1 MVILTTPDQTEA
13 HQNKGEENSL
23 NNGSLGPTSHGDF
36 PVVRI
41 SDFLKKSYYSRSSLT
56 GLTNQN
62 LLFIDKIG
70 LTSWDGFT
78 TKHWT
83 FSFGMVT
90 WRGFFKFW
98 TCTLVN
104 SFGIDNDIN
113 ITPFPTF
120 WKSLYQHPT
129 VPMKQVNTNK
139 NRTPARKFGT
149 LCWNFLLS
157 WSANKHFE
165 HTQSKNYLV
174 VPICLKNMLV
184 KLKHLF
190 LTSGNDKSKHVSKP
204 PSQLIVEKTADFRN
218 WLWYNHPTLKH
229 NMVVIK
235 MEHHQI
241 SMDMNGLVEVIE
253 SQELGRQRMTL
264 PTTTERHS
272 PANSCVVDKLIS
284 WTFWDWSFFIKSW
297 NLIISPTWK
306 LDLTTSTTGL
316 GASRSTVTT
325 CFSSSFS
332 TLPALLMLVER
343 RAATWAAN
351 QVFLCCFDKM
361 KDSSY
366 VKITTTDWKTGTMK
380 ATNKSPQK
388 FATTHTYICSV

>member
-1 MVILTTPDQTEA
+1 MAILTSPDQTEA
-13 HQNKGEENSL
+13 NQNKGEENGLKPSPYFL
-23 NNGSLGPTSHGDF
+23 WHGSLGPTSHGDF

-41 SDFLKKSYYSRSSLT
+41 SDFHGLKKSYYSRSSLT

-62 LLFIDKIG
+62 LLFRNKIG
-70 LTSWDGFT
+70 PTSWDGFT

-90 WRGFFKFW
+90 WRGYFKFW
-98 TCTLVN
+98 KCTLVN

-149 LCWNFLLS
+149 LCWFFLLS

-165 HTQSKNYLV
+165 HAQSKNYLV

-184 KLKHLF
+184 KLKPLF

-218 WLWYNHPTLKH
+218 WL
-229 NMVVIK
+229 VIQPPYP
-235 MEHHQI
+235 E
-241 SMDMNGLVEVIE
+241 
-253 SQELGRQRMTL
+253 T
-264 PTTTERHS
+264 
-272 PANSCVVDKLIS
+272 
-284 WTFWDWSFFIKSW
+284 
-297 NLIISPTWK
+297 
-306 LDLTTSTTGL
+306 
-316 GASRSTVTT
+316 
-325 CFSSSFS
+325 
-332 TLPALLMLVER
+332 
-343 RAATWAAN
+343 
-351 QVFLCCFDKM
+351 
-361 KDSSY
+361 
-366 VKITTTDWKTGTMK
+366 
-380 ATNKSPQK
+380 
-388 FATTHTYICSV
+388 

>member
-1 MVILTTPDQTEA
+1 
-13 HQNKGEENSL
+13 
-23 NNGSLGPTSHGDF
+23 
-36 PVVRI
+36 
-41 SDFLKKSYYSRSSLT
+41 
-56 GLTNQN
+56 
-62 LLFIDKIG
+62 
-70 LTSWDGFT
+70 
-78 TKHWT
+78 
-83 FSFGMVT
+83 MVT

-120 WKSLYQHPT
+120 WKSLYQH
-129 VPMKQVNTNK
+129 
-139 NRTPARKFGT
+139 PARKFGT

-264 PTTTERHS
+264 PTTTKRHS
-272 PANSCVVDKLIS
+272 PPTVVLLIS
-284 WTFWDWSFFIKSW
+284 WYLETFETEVFLSKVEISSSLPPGSW
-297 NLIISPTWK
+297 ISPRPPQ
-306 LDLTTSTTGL
+306 GL
-316 GASRSTVTT
+316 VLLAPLLPCGSPRRFRRSRHYWCWWNGEQQLGRPT
-325 CFSSSFS
+325 
-332 TLPALLMLVER
+332 R
-343 RAATWAAN
+343 
-351 QVFLCCFDKM
+351 
-361 KDSSY
+361 SSY
-366 VKITTTDWKTGTMK
+366 VALTKWRTLPMLE
-380 ATNKSPQK
+380 
-388 FATTHTYICSV
+388 